1 MRLLQIFPAL
11 AAAVLACGCVASAA
25 PNDDLGIVPQPAF
38 VRETAGSYQVPAA
51 PTIAASSADERNVAG
66 FLTTFLAARGI
77 QASIVSASA
86 SDAAIRLNGAAR
98 DAALGSEGYHLSVS
112 PAGITI
118 SANGGPG
125 LYYGLQTLE
134 QLFAAP
140 PSTSPVVRDVVI
152 TDRPSYP
159 WRGVMLDVSRH
170 FSTVPFVEHYIDVA
184 SRYKMNIFHWHLT
197 DDVAWRIQ
205 IAKYPR
211 LTSYGSCGDHE
222 HDLGTAPCLFYTPA
236 QIEQVVAY
244 AKARYVTVVPEI
256 EMPGHSRAALLS
268 YPELACKPIVSD
280 VLCPSPATFAFVDN
294 VLAEV
299 MKLFPGRYVHT
310 GGDEVVPRAWNASA
324 LAQKVMR
331 DNHLADAHAL
341 QGWFDRKVE
350 NFVEAHGKRMV
361 GWDEIIKG
369 GVSKKAIVMAWHGDA
384 GAISAIRGNDT
395 VLVPDGPLYLD
406 TYQSNFAWEPPAIGG
421 LTTLHDV
428 YHYNTYNSFLTPQQ
442 SAHII
447 GVQANLWAEFVP
459 TPALAWYRTY
469 PRLMA
474 VAELGWTPQ
483 RDQNFRS
490 FVERTSNQYP
500 RLDADGVNYH
510 IPDPIGLSDTVI
522 DAPSVTVTLRS
533 PVPDAKMYYTI
544 DGTYPTAAST
554 PYAGP
559 VTLDIAPGSEAR
571 LRVLT
576 ILANGRVSTPAEATY
591 ARRLSPGPTTRFPRS
606 TEATAPSS
614 ESNVATPKTTK
625 SP

>member
-1 MRLLQIFPAL
+1 MRLFRTILAIIFAAL
-11 AAAVLACGCVASAA
+11 ACNCVASAA
-25 PNDDLGIVPQPAF
+25 PNDDLGIVPQPVW
-38 VRETAGSYQVPAA
+38 VREAAGNYQVPAA
-51 PTIAASSADERNVAG
+51 PAIAASSADERNVAQ
-66 FLTTFLAARGI
+66 FLTAFLASRGI
-77 QASIVSASA
+77 RAHIVPATA
-86 SDAAIRLNGAAR
+86 AGAAIRLDGSAR
-98 DAALGSEGYHLSVS
+98 DAMLGTEGYHLHVT

-134 QLFAAP
+134 QLFAPP
-140 PSTSPVVRDVVI
+140 PSTSSAVRNVVI

-184 SRYKMNIFHWHLT
+184 SRYKMNVFHWHLT

-205 IAKYPR
+205 IKKYPR

-222 HDLGTAPCLFYTPA
+222 HELGTAPCLFYTPA
-236 QIEQVVAY
+236 QIEQVIAY

-268 YPELACKPIVSD
+268 YPQLACKPIVSD
-280 VLCPSPATFAFVDN
+280 VLCPSPATFKFVDN

-299 MKLFPGRYVHT
+299 MKLFPGPYVHT

-331 DNHLADAHAL
+331 DNHLADADAL

-350 NFVEAHGKRMV
+350 NFVEAHGRRMV

-369 GVSKKAIVMAWHGDA
+369 GVSKKAVVMAWHQNS

-395 VLVPDGPLYLD
+395 VLTPDGPFYMD
-406 TYQSNFAWEPPAIGG
+406 AYQANFAWEPPAIGG

-428 YHYNTYNSFLTPQQ
+428 YRYDTYNGFLTSQQ

-447 GVQANLWAEFVP
+447 GVQANLWAEFIP
-459 TPALAWYRTY
+459 TPSLVWYRAY
-469 PRLMA
+469 PRVMA

-483 RDQNFRS
+483 KDQNFRS

-500 RLDADGVNYH
+500 RLDAEGVTYH
-510 IPDPIGLSDTVI
+510 IPDPIGLHDTVI
-522 DAPSVTVTLRS
+522 DTPSVTVTLRS
-533 PVPDAKMYYTI
+533 PVPGAKMYYTT

-559 VTLDIAPGSEAR
+559 VTLDIALGAEAR

-576 ILANGRVSTPAEATY
+576 ILANGRVGTPAEATY
-591 ARRLSPGPTTRFPRS
+591 ARRLTPGPVTRVSPKPTKRPR
-606 TEATAPSS
+606 
-614 ESNVATPKTTK
+614 
-625 SP
+625 